1 MSKAGK
7 NGTNQSQTG
16 SSKTVSHSYVV
27 DYVCYRV
34 ASQLIQLGCGNAR
47 WLLSLAQRMWKYKM
61 VASLLL
67 GCFWLKG
74 DRSDPRAR
82 SLSFLCKQT
91 PLGVALDFLAR
102 VTQSGSLEWE
112 PGGARF
118 KLVEPITKPVK
129 FGGARTPGSGHILI
143 ILMTAQ

>member
-1 MSKAGK
+1 
-7 NGTNQSQTG
+7 
-16 SSKTVSHSYVV
+16 
-27 DYVCYRV
+27 
-34 ASQLIQLGCGNAR
+34 
-47 WLLSLAQRMWKYKM
+47 M

-91 PLGVALDFLAR
+91 PLGVALSFLAR
-102 VTQSGSLEWE
+102 VNQSGSLEWE

-118 KLVEPITKPVK
+118 KLVEPIT
-129 FGGARTPGSGHILI
+129 
-143 ILMTAQ
+143 

>member
-1 MSKAGK
+1 
-7 NGTNQSQTG
+7 
-16 SSKTVSHSYVV
+16 
-27 DYVCYRV
+27 
-34 ASQLIQLGCGNAR
+34 
-47 WLLSLAQRMWKYKM
+47 M

-91 PLGVALDFLAR
+91 PLGVALRFLAR
-102 VTQSGSLEWE
+102 VNQSGSLEWE

-118 KLVEPITKPVK
+118 KLVEPIT
-129 FGGARTPGSGHILI
+129 
-143 ILMTAQ
+143 